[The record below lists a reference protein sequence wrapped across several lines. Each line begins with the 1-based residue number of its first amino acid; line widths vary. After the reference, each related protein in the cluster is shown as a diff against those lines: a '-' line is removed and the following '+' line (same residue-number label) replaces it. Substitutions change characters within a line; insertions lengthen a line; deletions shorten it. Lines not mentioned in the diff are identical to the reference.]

1 MKVSGEYFSEKL
13 LSYNFQQRIFTISF
27 GIIFSTTS
35 EVDTSC
41 QKQTQKN
48 DQDIIRQLIGYTN
61 RSPNGDRSTTQSG
74 RHMATGRLR
83 NPDAIWRPAGY
94 IWRQIGYTTWSP
106 YGDRSATQPGRTP
119 YGDRPV
125 TYGDRSAT
133 QPSRHMATGPLL
145 DWVTIW
151 QSVRCETGS
160 PYDDQLVIRLGRH
173 MATGLSQTRIVKRR
187 PRRYKLMHSR
197 LILVFSPLQTKTVL
211 SLIPLRLELSLKFYD
226 KNLEDFFLSYKFR
239 SFV

>member
-133 QPSRHMATGPLL
+133 QPGRHNRYS
-145 DWVTIW
+145 I
-151 QSVRCETGS
+151 GS
-160 PYDDQLVIRLGRH
+160 PYGNQSATKLGRH
-173 MATGLSQTRIVKRR
+173 MATSSLSDRVAIWQPVC
-187 PRRYKLMHSR
+187 PKLGSSNGDR
-197 LILVFSPLQTKTVL
+197 DVTNSCILVL
-211 SLIPLRLELSLKFYD
+211 SLFSLPYKPRLYCLSFRFD
-226 KNLEDFFLSYKFR
+226 WSYR
-239 SFV
+239 